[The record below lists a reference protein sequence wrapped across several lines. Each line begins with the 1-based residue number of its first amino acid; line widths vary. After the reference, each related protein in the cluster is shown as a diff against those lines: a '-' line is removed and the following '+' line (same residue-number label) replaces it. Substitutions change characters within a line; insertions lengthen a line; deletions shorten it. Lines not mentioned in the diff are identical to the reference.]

1 MNVNLLIDAVI
12 RQTTILI
19 AQLATSAGLRAPLAN
34 IANAVFLD
42 LADELETQ
50 GVSRKVA
57 ADMFGMALRSYQS
70 KVRRLASRRD
80 DAHLSVWEA
89 VFDHIREHEV
99 ISRAD
104 VLRRFSREDE
114 ELVRGILYDLVET
127 GLVFQKGR
135 GDATVYRLASDE
147 DFERVAARDHVD
159 TVTPL
164 VWLNVYLR
172 GPIDATQLAE
182 FLPVD
187 EVTVIGA
194 LKGLVDEGRVAETER
209 DDGELVYESDVIV
222 LPVGDPVGWEAAL
235 FDHYN
240 AVVTALC
247 VKLRNVKLQA
257 LPDDVVGGST
267 YSFQV
272 WDGHPFAERV
282 LGLLGETRR
291 EMSKLRKEVD
301 DYNETVEV
309 TADGRKVTFYF
320 GQSVIE
326 SELEVKE

>member
-42 LADELETQ
+42 LAEELETQ

-70 KVRRLASRRD
+70 KVRRLASRRED
-80 DAHLSVWEA
+80 SHLSVWEA
-89 VFDHIREHEV
+89 VFDYIREHEV

-104 VLRRFSREDE
+104 VLLRFAKEDD

-135 GDATVYRLASDE
+135 GDSTVYRLASDD
-147 DFERVAARDHVD
+147 DFERVAARERVD
-159 TVTPL
+159 TVGPL

-172 GPIDATQLAE
+172 GPIGAADLAE
-182 FLPVD
+182 HLPIEEADVQ
-187 EVTVIGA
+187 EA
-194 LKGLVDEGRVAETER
+194 LDGLVAEGRVAAVES
-209 DDGELVYESDVIV
+209 DDGVTYESDVVV

-235 FDHYN
+235 FDHFN

-247 VKLRNVKLQA
+247 IKLRNVTLRS

-272 WDGHPFAERV
+272 WDGHPFEERV
-282 LGLLGETRR
+282 LGLLAETRR
-291 EMSKLRKEVD
+291 ELSKLRKEVD
-301 DYNETVEV
+301 DYNETID
-309 TADGRKVTFYF
+309 TPANGRKVTFYF
-320 GQSVIE
+320 GQSVMDSDLEIE
-326 SELEVKE
+326 E